1 MFIEQ
6 IVTAGHIY
14 HVVDDVTTTYQAL
27 IIGRARDEITKEPL
41 AVALDVHTNLT
52 GVLVKT
58 AAAGY
63 YCVAGRAHLLFPDQ
77 TVAHEVVVSLAAA
90 RYRTVTHNV
99 VIPAAPT
106 FPVYAADVLLRPQ
119 PVRLQ
124 GRVMEDGSKRTPVAG
139 ARVEVIDPS
148 SPLPAEHVVA
158 LRTSLGFDHDTVGVT
173 VRGRPFNGTGAV
185 RALHHAA
192 PGGATQVMLTDRTG
206 LAGNPILRFGLADG
220 PIVEYSVVDAVSND
234 PPNLAQPGQIT
245 LRTPLTHT
253 HPAGTPVEPVT
264 PGAIT
269 TTAQLAR
276 PAQAGDGLLIL
287 DTAVTEP
294 TIEIDDP
301 SAPREIHQLG
311 AVTDATGFY
320 RLDGIGRLSK
330 IRLHV
335 TAAGYQARTLDWVVN
350 YGQSHS
356 TIDFFLKT

>member
-14 HVVDDVTTTYQAL
+14 HVVDDLSTTYQAL
-27 IIGRARDEITKEPL
+27 IIGRTRDEITREPL
-41 AVALDVHTNLT
+41 AVTLDVRTDLA
-52 GVLVKT
+52 GALVKT
-58 AAAGY
+58 TAAGY
-63 YCVAGRAHLLFPDQ
+63 YCVAGRANLLFPDQ
-77 TVAHEVVVSLAAA
+77 TVAHEVLVSLAAS
-90 RYRTVTHNV
+90 RYRAVTHKV

-106 FPVYAADVLLRPQ
+106 FPVHAADVLMRPQ

-124 GRVMEDGSKRTPVAG
+124 GRVMEDGSKRLPLAG

-148 SPLPAEHVVA
+148 SPLPAERVVV
-158 LRTSLGFDHDTVGVT
+158 LRTPLYFDHGTAGVT

-185 RALHHAA
+185 RALHKAA
-192 PGGATQVMLTDRTG
+192 PGGTTQVILTDRTG
-206 LAGNPILRFGLADG
+206 LAGNPILRFGLVDDPFA
-220 PIVEYSVVDAVSND
+220 EYSVVDAVSND
-234 PPNLAQPGQIT
+234 PPNLAQPGQVT

-253 HPAGTPVEPVT
+253 YPAGTPVEPVT

-294 TIEIDDP
+294 TVEIDDP
-301 SAPREIHQLG
+301 SAPREIHLLG

-335 TAAGYQARTLDWVVN
+335 TAPGYQARTLDWVVN